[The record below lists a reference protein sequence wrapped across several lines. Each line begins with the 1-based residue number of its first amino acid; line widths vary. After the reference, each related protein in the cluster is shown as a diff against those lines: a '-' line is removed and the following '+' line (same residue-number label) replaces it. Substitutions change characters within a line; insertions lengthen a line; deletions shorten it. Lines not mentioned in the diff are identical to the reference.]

1 LGPRAQTGA
10 KLVTND
16 FPMKDD
22 RSGDRNVREPRY
34 PYVEAD
40 VAEHEAEEAGALFF
54 DLGALG
60 VEQRDETTLLRG
72 AHGKVTLVASFDR
85 FDDARAVIAALPPGW
100 SPRLGEVV
108 GDRWRD
114 EWKKHFE
121 PFRLCQ
127 GRAGAIVVRPP
138 WRLYEGRPDE
148 RVIVLEPGRAFG
160 TGLHETTSLVA
171 EILAGAVSLV
181 DSHVLD
187 VGCGSGVLALVA
199 LTLGAEFVRAVDVD
213 PDAVAVTR
221 ENAVRNGLA
230 SRVHADDTSVG
241 ALAERYGLVVANI
254 EAKTLIDL
262 APALSRRVARGGR
275 LVLSGILAPEVDPIQ
290 CRSVC
295 QAFAALRVE
304 EVKRKG
310 DWVAAV
316 LQA

>member
-1 LGPRAQTGA
+1 M
-10 KLVTND
+10 ND
-16 FPMKDD
+16 DG
-22 RSGDRNVREPRY
+22 SSYRNVREPRY

-54 DLGALG
+54 ELGALG
-60 VEQRDETTLLRG
+60 VEQRDETTLIRG
-72 AHGKVTLVASFDR
+72 SHGKVTLVASFDR
-85 FDDARAVIAALPPGW
+85 IDDARTVIRALPPGW

-127 GRAGAIVVRPP
+127 GPACAIVVRPP
-138 WRLYEGRPDE
+138 WRLYDGRPEE

-171 EILAGAVSLV
+171 EVLASTASLV
-181 DSHVLD
+181 DAHVLD

-199 LTLGAEFVRAVDVD
+199 LALGAQFVRAVDVD
-213 PDAVAVTR
+213 PDAVAVTH

-230 SRVHADDTSVG
+230 SRVHADDTPVG
-241 ALAERYGLVVANI
+241 ALAERYGLVLANI
-254 EAKTLIDL
+254 EARTLIEL
-262 APALSRRVARGGR
+262 APALSQRVARGGR
-275 LVLSGILAPEVDPIQ
+275 LVLSGILAPEVDPVQ

-295 QAFAALRVE
+295 QVYGPLRVE

-310 DWVAAV
+310 DWVAVV

>member
-1 LGPRAQTGA
+1 
-10 KLVTND
+10 
-16 FPMKDD
+16 MKDD
-22 RSGDRNVREPRY
+22 RSGDRSVHEPRY
-34 PYVEAD
+34 PYIEAD

-54 DLGALG
+54 ELGALG

-72 AHGKVTLVASFDR
+72 AQGKVTLIASFER
-85 FDDARAVIAALPPGW
+85 FDDARTVIAALPPGW

-138 WRLYEGRPDE
+138 WRPYERRPDE

-171 EILAGAVSLV
+171 EVLVSAVSLV
-181 DSHVLD
+181 DSRVLD
-187 VGCGSGVLALVA
+187 VGCGSGILALVA

-213 PDAVAVTR
+213 PDAVAMTR
-221 ENAVRNGLA
+221 ENAMRNGFA
-230 SRVHADDTSVG
+230 SRVYADDTPVG
-241 ALAERYGLVVANI
+241 ALAEQYGLVVANI

-262 APALSRRVARGGR
+262 APALSRRLARGGR
-275 LVLSGILAPEVDPIQ
+275 LVLSGILAPEVDPMQ

-295 QAFAALRVE
+295 QAYATFRVE

>member
-1 LGPRAQTGA
+1 MT
-10 KLVTND
+10 
-16 FPMKDD
+16 PMNDD
-22 RSGDRNVREPRY
+22 RNSDRNVREPRY

-54 DLGALG
+54 ELGALG
-60 VEQRDETTLLRG
+60 VEHRDETTLVRG
-72 AHGKVTLVASFDR
+72 SHGKVTLVASFDR
-85 FDDARAVIAALPPGW
+85 IDDARTIIGALPPGW

-127 GRAGAIVVRPP
+127 GPAGAIIVRPP
-138 WRLYEGRPDE
+138 WRLYEGRPEE

-171 EILAGAVSLV
+171 EVLASTASLAGAQ
-181 DSHVLD
+181 VLD
-187 VGCGSGVLALVA
+187 VGCGSGILALVA
-199 LTLGAEFVRAVDVD
+199 LALGAEFVRAVDVD

-230 SRVHADDTSVG
+230 SRVHADDAPVG
-241 ALAERYGLVVANI
+241 AIAERYGLVVANI
-254 EAKTLIDL
+254 EARTLIEL
-262 APALSRRVARGGR
+262 APALSQRLAPGGR
-275 LVLSGILAPEVDPIQ
+275 LVLSGVLAPEVDPMQ
-290 CRSVC
+290 CRNVC
-295 QAFAALRVE
+295 EAYAALRVPLRVQ

-310 DWVAAV
+310 EWVAAV